1 MLKSLKNTLRNASA
15 SKAAERLAEEE
26 LYLKVVEE
34 LSRGVKRDGL
44 WAMAHSDSAGSEEA
58 AKALYIKYRV
68 QAIKDEATLVRAAV
82 EEAEERS
89 LKEAEEK
96 SESEAAIVSLKE
108 DMPEANDNVS
118 ESVGRSDAW
127 YFVGFWVLIFV
138 IFIIVQSA

>member
-1 MLKSLKNTLRNASA
+1 MLTSPHEVR
-15 SKAAERLAEEE
+15 
-26 LYLKVVEE
+26 
-34 LSRGVKRDGL
+34 
-44 WAMAHSDSAGSEEA
+44 EEA
-58 AKALYIKYRV
+58 AKALYIKSRV